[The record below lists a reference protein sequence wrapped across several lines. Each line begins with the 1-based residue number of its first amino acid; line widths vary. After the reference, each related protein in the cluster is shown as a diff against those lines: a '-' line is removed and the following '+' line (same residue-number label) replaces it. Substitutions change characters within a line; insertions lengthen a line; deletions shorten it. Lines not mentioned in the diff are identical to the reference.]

1 MEMNRREFVIAA
13 TVTSACIAGGI
24 SCEAHAASADPTPKH
39 PVECGSMSDYAHDG
53 AFDAFAK
60 DKRIM
65 LVRKSGRLYATT
77 ATCSHRNC
85 VIKSVANDLRCPC
98 HGSRFTLDGTVA
110 KGPAQNTLVRYGI
123 TASGGKITVD
133 PTKKFNQDQWED
145 PQSYVS
151 VA

>member
-1 MEMNRREFVIAA
+1 MEMNRRQFVIAA
-13 TVTSACIAGGI
+13 TAASACIAGGM
-24 SCEAHAASADPTPKH
+24 SCEAHAASADPTPKQ
-39 PVECGSMSDYAHDG
+39 PVECGSVSDYSHDG
-53 AFDAFAK
+53 AFDTFAK

-110 KGPAQNTLVRYGI
+110 KGPAQESLVRYGI
-123 TASGGKITVD
+123 SSSNGKIVVD
-133 PTKKFNQDQWED
+133 PTKKFAQNQWDD
-145 PQSYVS
+145 PQCFVS
-151 VA
+151 VG

>member
-1 MEMNRREFVIAA
+1 MEMNRRQFVIAA
-13 TVTSACIAGGI
+13 TAASACIAGGM
-24 SCEAHAASADPTPKH
+24 SCEAHAASADPTPKQ
-39 PVECGSMSDYAHDG
+39 PVECGSVSDYSHDG
-53 AFDAFAK
+53 AFDTFAK

-110 KGPAQNTLVRYGI
+110 KGPAQGI
-123 TASGGKITVD
+123 GNLADQQIWPEGDHKGHLGEVHKVSSKAFAL
-133 PTKKFNQDQWED
+133 KNKF
-145 PQSYVS
+145 
-151 VA
+151 